1 MTVSIIEY
9 LRRGPSSSKEIQV
22 ALGQSQSTVSRLIKS
37 LRDRIVQ
44 IGSGRSRR
52 YAAVCNAFN
61 SGNKI
66 PLYAV
71 DKDGKA
77 SLSALIRPLI
87 HGGFFVAPEVPASY
101 QLLGD
106 QRNGLFGDLP
116 YFLRDL
122 RPQGF
127 LGRLIA
133 RRIAEQSHDFP
144 ENPNDWT
151 SNHIGRYLIS
161 NGDDL
166 PGNFIFGEQ
175 SLLRIRRRPAA
186 VSYREYPEIAKAVMA
201 GENPGSSAGGEQPK
215 FTIFNNE
222 ISAHVI
228 VKFSSDDKNKVSER
242 WRDILIT
249 EYHAAQ
255 TLNNFSLPVAV
266 PRLLKVDDRLFLE
279 TPRFDRIGMFG
290 RSSMISLQM
299 VAAEYADSISSW
311 PWVMQELLERQ
322 LVDPEDVVTAQ
333 TYWLFGRLINN
344 TDMHLGN
351 LSLAMKDGIFSL
363 LPLYDMCSMG
373 FAPKASGEVLPFV
386 FKIPDL
392 EGTGISQELIRLAR
406 DMAHEFWN
414 NLAEDNRI
422 SDSFRE
428 YLIPLIH

>member
-1 MTVSIIEY
+1 M
-9 LRRGPSSSKEIQV
+9 
-22 ALGQSQSTVSRLIKS
+22 SQASVSRLIKS
-37 LRDRIVQ
+37 LGDQIVQ
-44 IGSGRSRR
+44 IGSGRSRK
-52 YAAVCNAFN
+52 YTAVCNAFN

-66 PLYAV
+66 PLHAV
-71 DKDGKA
+71 DEDGKA
-77 SLSALIRPLI
+77 PLLALIRPLI
-87 HGGFFVAPEVPASY
+87 HGGFFVELEDPASC
-101 QLLGD
+101 QIPGE
-106 QRNGLFGDLP
+106 QKNGLFDDLP

-127 LGRLIA
+127 LGRRIA
-133 RRIAEQSHDFP
+133 RRIAGQSHDFP

-151 SNHIGRYLIS
+151 SDHIGRYLIS

-175 SLLRIRRRPAA
+175 ALLRIRRHPVAA
-186 VSYREYPEIAKAVMA
+186 SYQEYPEIAKMVME
-201 GENPGSSAGGEQPK
+201 GENPGSPAGGEQPK

-222 ISAHVI
+222 IGAHVI
-228 VKFSSDDKNKVSER
+228 VKFSSDDQNQVSER

-255 TLNNFSLPVAV
+255 TLNNFSLPVAL
-266 PRLLKVDDRLFLE
+266 PQLHKKDGRLFLE

-299 VAAEYADSISSW
+299 VAAEYADSMSSW
-311 PWVMQELLERQ
+311 PRVMQELFEKQ
-322 LVDPEDVVTAQ
+322 LVLAEDVATAQ
-333 TYWLFGRLINN
+333 TCWLFGRLINN

-351 LSLAMKDGIFSL
+351 LSLAIKNGIFGL

-373 FAPKASGEVLPFV
+373 FAPKAGGDVLPFV
-386 FKIPDL
+386 FKVPDL
-392 EGTGISQELIRLAR
+392 EGTGLSPELIRLAC

-414 NLAEDNRI
+414 NLAKDDRI

-428 YLIPLIH
+428 YLIPLNLQ

>member
-22 ALGQSQSTVSRLIKS
+22 ALGLSQASVSRLIKS
-37 LRDRIVQ
+37 LGDQIVP

-61 SGNKI
+61 SGDKI
-66 PLYAV
+66 PLHAV
-71 DKDGKA
+71 DEEGRA
-77 SLSALIRPLI
+77 SLLALLRPLI
-87 HGGFFVAPEVPASY
+87 HGGFFVEPENPASC

-106 QRNGLFGDLP
+106 QRNGLFDDLP

-127 LGRLIA
+127 LGRQIA

-186 VSYREYPEIAKAVMA
+186 ASYQEYPEIAKMVME

-222 ISAHVI
+222 TGAHVI
-228 VKFSSDDKNKVSER
+228 VKFSSDDQNQVSER

-255 TLNNFSLPVAV
+255 TLNSFSLPVAA
-266 PRLLKVDDRLFLE
+266 PKLLEAEDRLFLE

-299 VAAEYADSISSW
+299 AAAEYADSMSSW
-311 PWVMQELLERQ
+311 PRVMQELLERQ
-322 LVDPEDVVTAQ
+322 LVRAEDVVTAQ
-333 TYWLFGRLINN
+333 TYWLFGRFINN

-351 LSLAMKDGIFSL
+351 LSLAMKNGIFNL

-386 FKIPDL
+386 FKAPNL
-392 EGTGISQELIRLAR
+392 EDTEISPELIGLAS

-414 NLAEDNRI
+414 NLAEDDRI
-422 SDSFRE
+422 SISFRE
-428 YLIPLIH
+428 YLD